1 MTARSLALLLG
12 AFSLPTACAT
22 TVPFTSATRPPDAQ
36 CENRPECDVPVDP
49 LNGMV
54 AENMITSRGH
64 TTVLKWTLNS
74 HQGRYKWD
82 GAGIVLE
89 AAAAGVIGCA
99 PNQSG
104 PVRTCTNNGGTGSTN
119 GKFKYDVRV
128 VDTMSNQVL
137 VLDPFVVN
145 R

>member
-1 MTARSLALLLG
+1 MTARSLALLLV
-12 AFSLPTACAT
+12 ASSLSTACAT

-54 AENMITSRGH
+54 AENMIMSRGR
-64 TTVLKWTLNS
+64 TTVLKWTLNG

-82 GAGIVLE
+82 GAGIVFE
-89 AAAAGVIGCA
+89 NAAGGVIRCA

-128 VDTMSNQVL
+128 LDTTSNQVL